1 MLSILYLDIE
11 RIYNIIIF
19 LLFPQSL
26 KGVLKIF
33 ALSVKFVVTSLEHH
47 HGGEVQVRPGLSLL
61 PPAVV
66 EDCLVENEG
75 EASSTQGEEEEEGFV

>member
-19 LLFPQSL
+19 LFFPQSL

-33 ALSVKFVVTSLEHH
+33 TLSLEFVVTSLDH
-47 HGGEVQVRPGLSLL
+47 HGGEEQVRPGFSLL

-66 EDCLVENEG
+66 EDGLVENEG
-75 EASSTQGEEEEEGFV
+75 EASSGQGEDEEEGLV